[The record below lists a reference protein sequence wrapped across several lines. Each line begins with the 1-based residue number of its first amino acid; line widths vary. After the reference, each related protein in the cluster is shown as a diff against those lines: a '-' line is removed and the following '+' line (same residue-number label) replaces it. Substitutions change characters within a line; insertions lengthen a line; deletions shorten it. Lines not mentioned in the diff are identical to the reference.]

1 MNVTNTN
8 RKEHLD
14 DNWYQWM
21 DIRASN
27 EDSRRFHNYGP
38 SIGRV

>member
-21 DIRASN
+21 DIRVSN
-27 EDSRRFHNYGP
+27 EVREDFT
-38 SIGRV
+38 IT